1 MKTFVQAISQAEKFS
16 TKKEK
21 FAALTGLDKIGQ
33 RLVREALDPYR
44 VFGVRKYDAPKIFNT
59 KDSQEYFNRFFGL
72 LDDLHSRKLTGNAAR
87 TAVTNTLGLFTKET
101 ASYLAR
107 VLNKDL
113 DCGANES
120 TFNKIYP
127 GIIPTFEVMLASK
140 IDEKYKWDF
149 PCIAEAKYDGTRL
162 IAVCEN
168 GVVEY
173 FSRSG
178 KPSDFCNGIFDAEL
192 AKMEK
197 RVGAPIVLDG
207 EALASDFTETLNA
220 KGSKGVEAK
229 KALRFYAFDIMFLSE
244 WKAQNCNRKQAVRS
258 AIVEALVNEL
268 DLKLIK
274 KSKHKTIH
282 NLIEAKAFY
291 NEMLKEGFEGLIIK
305 KPEAMYEFDRS
316 KNWSKWKPCF
326 SVDGKILSVYEGRP
340 GSRLVGML
348 GGITVGGEDENGNKF
363 ECDCGSGFS
372 DQMRNEIWSK
382 RKSVIGKMV
391 EIEYQE
397 MSKVKGRNEF
407 SLRFPVFVKFR
418 PDKD

>member
-1 MKTFVQAISQAEKFS
+1 MKSFVQAIIQAEKFS

-21 FAALTGLDKIGQ
+21 FAALSGISDIGQ
-33 RLVREALDPYR
+33 KFIREALDPYR
-44 VFGVRKYDAPKIFNT
+44 VFGVRKFNIPSKYAATDARPA
-59 KDSQEYFNRFFGL
+59 FFLIL
-72 LDDLHSRKLTGNAAR
+72 LEQLHTRALTGNAAR
-87 TAVTNTLGLFTKET
+87 DAVTETLSMYTKET
-101 ASYLAR
+101 AEVLAR

-140 IDEKYKWDF
+140 IDEKYKWEF

-168 GVVEY
+168 GMVEY

-178 KPSDFCNGIFDAEL
+178 KPSDFCNGLFDEEL
-192 AKMEK
+192 VKIEK

-244 WKAQNCNRKQAVRS
+244 WKEQSCNRKQAVRS
-258 AIVEALVNEL
+258 AIVETLVNEL

-274 KSKHKTIH
+274 KSKHKTIR
-282 NLIEAKAFY
+282 NLAEAKSFY
-291 NEMLKEGFEGLIIK
+291 NEMLNEGFEGLIIK
-305 KPEAMYEFDRS
+305 KPEALYEFDRS
-316 KNWSKWKPCF
+316 KSWAKWKPVLDF
-326 SVDGKILSVYEGRP
+326 DLKIVGAFEGR
-340 GSRLVGML
+340 GRLKGTL
-348 GGITVGGEDENGNKF
+348 GGFYLEGQDENGNVIKTSV
-363 ECDCGSGFS
+363 GSGFS
-372 DQMRNEIWSK
+372 DAQRAEFWKNQK
-382 RKSVIGKMV
+382 KYIGKIAMV
-391 EIEYQE
+391 EAQE
-397 MSKVKGRNEF
+397 MSKSANSEDY
-407 SLRFPVFVKFR
+407 SLRFPVFIKIR
-418 PDKD
+418 DDK

>member
-1 MKTFVQAISQAEKFS
+1 MKTFVEAIKQAEKFS

-21 FAALTGLDKIGQ
+21 FAALTGMDKDGQ

-44 VFGVRKYDAPKIFNT
+44 VFGVRKYDAPSKFNSEDASFA
-59 KDSQEYFNRFFGL
+59 KFFNL
-72 LDDLHSRKLTGNAAR
+72 LDKLHARTLTGNAAR
-87 TAVTNTLGLFTKET
+87 SAVTETLSCYTRET
-101 ASYLAR
+101 AKYLAR
-107 VLNKDL
+107 VINKDC

-127 GIIPTFEVMLASK
+127 GLVPTFEVMLASK
-140 IDEKYKWDF
+140 IDEKYKWEF

-178 KPSDFCNGIFDAEL
+178 KPSDFCNGLFDEEL

-220 KGSKGVEAK
+220 KGSKGVDAK

-244 WKAQNCNRKQAVRS
+244 WKLQKCERKQAVRS

-268 DLKLIK
+268 GLKLIK
-274 KSKHKTIH
+274 KSKHKTIR
-282 NLIEAKAFY
+282 NLAEAKAFY
-291 NEMLKEGFEGLIIK
+291 NEMLAEGFEGLIIK
-305 KPEAMYEFDRS
+305 KPNALYEFDRS
-316 KNWSKWKPCF
+316 KSWAKWKPVLDF
-326 SVDGKILSVYEGRP
+326 DLKI
-340 GSRLVGML
+340 VGMFEGKGRL
-348 GGITVGGEDENGNKF
+348 AGTCGGFYLKGKDENGNVI
-363 ECDCGSGFS
+363 ETSVGSGFS
-372 DQMRNEIWSK
+372 DEARAAFWK
-382 RKSVIGKMV
+382 KDPTGKIAMV
-391 EIEYQE
+391 EAQE
-397 MSKVKGRNEF
+397 MSKSKNSETY
-407 SLRFPVFVKFR
+407 SLRFPVFIKIR
-418 PDKD
+418 DDK

>member
-1 MKTFVQAISQAEKFS
+1 MKSFVQAIKQAEKFS

-21 FAALTGLDKIGQ
+21 LAALTGISDVGQ
-33 RLVREALDPYR
+33 KFVREALDPYR
-44 VFGVRKYDAPKIFNT
+44 VFGVRKYDAPSKFAAT
-59 KDSQEYFNRFFGL
+59 DARPAFFFIL
-72 LDDLHSRKLTGNAAR
+72 LENLHTRALTGNAAR
-87 TAVTNTLGLFTKET
+87 DAVTSTLSMYTKET
-101 ASYLAR
+101 SEILAR
-107 VLNKDL
+107 IINKDL

-127 GIIPTFEVMLASK
+127 GLVPTFEVMLASK
-140 IDEKYKWDF
+140 IDEKYKWEF

-162 IAVCEN
+162 IAACEN

-178 KPSDFCNGIFDAEL
+178 KPSDFCNGIFDIEL

-220 KGSKGVEAK
+220 KGSKGIEAK

-268 DLKLIK
+268 GLKLIK
-274 KSKHKTIH
+274 KSKHKTIR
-282 NLIEAKAFY
+282 NLVEAKAFY

-316 KNWSKWKPCF
+316 KAWAKWKPVLDF
-326 SVDGKILSVYEGRP
+326 DLKI
-340 GSRLVGML
+340 VGMFEGKGRL
-348 GGITVGGEDENGNKF
+348 AGTCGGFYLKGKDENGNVI
-363 ECDCGSGFS
+363 ETSVGSGFS
-372 DQMRNEIWSK
+372 DKQ
-382 RKSVIGKMV
+382 RKAFWKKDPTGKIAMV
-391 EIEYQE
+391 EAQE
-397 MSKVKGRNEF
+397 MSKSKNSETY
-407 SLRFPVFVKFR
+407 SLRFPVFIKIR
-418 PDKD
+418 DDK